1 MRGGQQVAPF
11 ACSPLTFFPM
21 LRVLPLLSLLALPF
35 SAEAQFLDLGG
46 PVSESDALYMSNQ
59 PRLALDILETYLATD
74 SMDYAA
80 LWRAARAA
88 VVIGINE
95 EGSRKQNGWLDP
107 AMGWAE
113 RAVAL
118 NPTEIDGHYWH
129 GVAAGRRA
137 MNAAPKYAVK
147 LAEVV
152 YNDAHT
158 ILAMDSLH
166 GGAHNM
172 LGKLNYEIMTVSRI
186 QRLIARTFMGN
197 PALDD
202 MSWENAE
209 YHLALAARSWPDDIL
224 VHFDL
229 AQLYQRRGREEEA
242 VVEYRLMLRLQ
253 PVHPTDYTLQEQAS
267 TQLDE
272 WDVPFEPGDNTV
284 FGERL

>member
-11 ACSPLTFFPM
+11 ACPPLTFSSV
-21 LRVLPLLSLLALPF
+21 LRILSLLSLLALPF
-35 SAEAQFLDLGG
+35 AAEAQFLDVGG
-46 PVSESDALYMSNQ
+46 PVSESDVLYMSNQ

-88 VVIGINE
+88 VVIGIDE
-95 EGSRKQNGWLDP
+95 EGARKQNGWLDP

-118 NPTEIDGHYWH
+118 NPAEIDGHYWH

-137 MNAAPKYAVK
+137 MNAAPKYAAK
-147 LAEVV
+147 LAAVV

-158 ILAMDSLH
+158 ILAVDSLH

-172 LGKLNYEIMTVSRI
+172 LGKLNYEIMTVSRF
-186 QRLIARTFMGN
+186 QRLIARTFLGN

-202 MSWENAE
+202 TSWENAE
-209 YHLALAARSWPDDIL
+209 YHLALAALSWPDDIL
-224 VHFDL
+224 FHFDL
-229 AQLYQRRGREEEA
+229 AQLYKRRGREEEA
-242 VVEYRLMLRLQ
+242 VFEYRIVLSLQ
-253 PVHPTDYTLQEQAS
+253 PVHPTDFTLQEQAR

-272 WDVPFEPGDNTV
+272 WDVPFEPGNNT
-284 FGERL
+284 GSGARP